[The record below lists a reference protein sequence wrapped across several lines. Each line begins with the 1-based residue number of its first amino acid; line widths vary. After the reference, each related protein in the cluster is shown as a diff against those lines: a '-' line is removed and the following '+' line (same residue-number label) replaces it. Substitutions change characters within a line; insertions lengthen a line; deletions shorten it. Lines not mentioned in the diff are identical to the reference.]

1 MAKQYRGCSKLYYAL
16 ITENDGVATYGTP
29 KHLAPVKSVSR
40 DIDSASEDVWADNE
54 IQETHYAGSKIT
66 RSFDCTRI
74 PPEIEAELLGNT
86 VVAIGTGE
94 SAPKAFGTSPN
105 GSSRPYIAVGY
116 ALHDG
121 DADNPCEYVW
131 AFKGKVNSITKAA
144 NTIDDGTGSDGQTIE
159 ITFIAPKAA
168 FTKTGKRDLDI
179 SMAPDDTLDFTKWF
193 DQVVTFDNAAT
204 ALAKS

>member
-54 IQETHYAGSKIT
+54 IQETHYAGSKII

-86 VVAIGTGE
+86 VVAIGTEG

>member
-54 IQETHYAGSKIT
+54 IQETHYAGSKII

-86 VVAIGTGE
+86 VVAIGTGG

>member
-54 IQETHYAGSKIT
+54 IQETHYAGSKII

-86 VVAIGTGE
+86 VVAIGTGG

-159 ITFIAPKAA
+159 IAFIAPKAA

>member
-54 IQETHYAGSKIT
+54 IQETHYAGSKII

-159 ITFIAPKAA
+159 IAFIAPKAA

-179 SMAPDDTLDFTKWF
+179 SMAPNDTLDFTKWF
-193 DQVVTFDNAAT
+193 AQVVTFDNAAT